1 MFTPHDPE
9 NKSGRGISKWP
20 TVAAL
25 LILLIAT
32 AAGWNWVWGLFFL
45 YWALVGLVARQTFIV
60 QIIHKDEHPVLF
72 YLVSISWLLLAV
84 LTVLYDLFPATAALW
99 LGGADG

>member
-1 MFTPHDPE
+1 MFTPDDPK
-9 NKSGRGISKWP
+9 NRSGRGSTKWP

-45 YWALVGLVARQTFIV
+45 YWSLISFVARQTFIV
-60 QIIHKDEHPVLF
+60 QVIHRDEHPVF
-72 YLVSISWLLLAV
+72 FHLVSISWVLLSV
-84 LTVLYDLFPATAALW
+84 LMVLYDLFPATAALW
-99 LGGADG
+99 LGGAEG

>member
-1 MFTPHDPE
+1 MFAPDDPK
-9 NKSGRGISKWP
+9 NRSGRGSTKWP

-45 YWALVGLVARQTFIV
+45 YWSLISFVARQTFIV
-60 QIIHKDEHPVLF
+60 QVIHRDEHPVLF
-72 YLVSISWLLLAV
+72 HLVSISWVLLSV
-84 LTVLYDLFPATAALW
+84 LMVLYDLFPATAALW
-99 LGGADG
+99 LGGAEG